1 MAPERL
7 TDRIKMS
14 QSLGEK
20 LREAREERGLS
31 IGEVAEQTRIS
42 PLYLESIERDDYKP
56 LPGGIFNKGFVKSYA
71 KFVGL
76 DENEA
81 VQEYSRIVA
90 RTEGLEDKE
99 LRVYKS
105 EVLTDDNVAGSMVP
119 TLIFAGI
126 VLAVV
131 TGGVLFLVNYLQN
144 QPSTPEANANA
155 NANANR
161 AAAAPTPTPAPSF
174 NEIKIEFTPT
184 VEAISLTS
192 VVDGKQISEVVP
204 TGTAK
209 MITARE
215 SIRLS
220 YYRGF
225 ADKVE
230 LKLNGKAI
238 QPPPA
243 PARGSSVTFTIDKT
257 NAEAIYSAGRFV
269 EAGEPSASPTATPAA
284 APTTAATAT
293 PAPTAPSTP
302 GLTPGPVIRG
312 NAATPAPAR
321 TATPAARATQ
331 TPRPAATP
339 TP

>member
-1 MAPERL
+1 
-7 TDRIKMS
+7 MS
-14 QSLGEK
+14 QTLGEK

-42 PLYLESIERDDYKP
+42 SLYLESIERDDYKP

-76 DENEA
+76 DENDA

-90 RTEGLEDKE
+90 KTEGLEDKE

-144 QPSTPEANANA
+144 QPSTPEPNA

-161 AAAAPTPTPAPSF
+161 TAAVPTPTPAPSF
-174 NEIKIEFTPT
+174 NEIRIEFTPT
-184 VEAISLTS
+184 AEAISLTS
-192 VVDGKQISEVVP
+192 VVDRRQLSEVVP

-209 MITARE
+209 VITARE

-257 NAEAIYSAGRFV
+257 NAEAIYAAGRFV
-269 EAGEPSASPTATPAA
+269 EAGEPAASPTATPAA
-284 APTTAATAT
+284 APTTAPAATAT
-293 PAPTAPSTP
+293 PAPAAPSTP

-321 TATPAARATQ
+321 TATPAARATP

>member
-1 MAPERL
+1 
-7 TDRIKMS
+7 MS
-14 QSLGEK
+14 QTLGEK

-42 PLYLESIERDDYKP
+42 SLYLESIERDDYKP

-90 RTEGLEDKE
+90 KTEGLEDKE
-99 LRVYKS
+99 LRVYRS
-105 EVLTDDNVAGSMVP
+105 EVLTDDNVANSMVP

-126 VLAVV
+126 ILALI
-131 TGGVLFLVNYLQN
+131 TGGVLFLLNYLQS
-144 QPSTPEANANA
+144 QPTEPVANANT
-155 NANANR
+155 NTNANR
-161 AAAAPTPTPAPSF
+161 TGTAATPTPVPSF
-174 NEIKIEFTPT
+174 NELRIEFIPT

-192 VVDGKQISEVVP
+192 VVDGRQISEVVP

-209 MITARE
+209 VITARE

-225 ADKVE
+225 ADKLE
-230 LKLNGKAI
+230 LRLNGKAI

-257 NAEAIYSAGRFV
+257 NAEAIYTAGRFV

-284 APTTAATAT
+284 APTTAPAATAT

-321 TATPAARATQ
+321 TATPAARTTPPVRAT
-331 TPRPAATP
+331 PAATP

>member
-1 MAPERL
+1 
-7 TDRIKMS
+7 MS
-14 QSLGEK
+14 QTLGEK

-42 PLYLESIERDDYKP
+42 SLYLESIERDDYKP

-90 RTEGLEDKE
+90 KTEGLEDKE
-99 LRVYKS
+99 LRVYRS
-105 EVLTDDNVAGSMVP
+105 EVLTDDNVANSMVP

-126 VLAVV
+126 ILALI
-131 TGGVLFLVNYLQN
+131 TGGVLFLLNYLQN
-144 QPSTPEANANA
+144 QPTEPAANTNA

-161 AAAAPTPTPAPSF
+161 TGATATPTPVPSF
-174 NEIKIEFTPT
+174 NEIRVEFIPT

-192 VVDGKQISEVVP
+192 VVDGRQISEVVAV
-204 TGTAK
+204 GTPK
-209 MITARE
+209 VITARE
-215 SIRLS
+215 SVRLS

-230 LKLNGKAI
+230 LKLNGKNIEA
-238 QPPPA
+238 PAA

-257 NAEAIYSAGRFV
+257 NAEAIYTAGRFIEPG
-269 EAGEPSASPTATPAA
+269 EAAPSPTSQPAATPIPFPTATVSTSPA
-284 APTTAATAT
+284 T
-293 PAPTAPSTP
+293 TP
-302 GLTPGPVIRG
+302 GLSPGPVIRG
-312 NAATPAPAR
+312 NTATPTPTR
-321 TATPAARATQ
+321 TATPAARSTPPVRAT
-331 TPRPAATP
+331 PAATP